1 MVEGESIVVIGGPIL
16 LYEQRTLKSFSMCAE
31 FSAIFMDF
39 QYLAM
44 IENLFTDLYLH
55 LFVKLLILNE
65 MNVPD

>member
-31 FSAIFMDF
+31 FSVIFMDF

-65 MNVPD
+65 MSVLD

>member
-1 MVEGESIVVIGGPIL
+1 MVEGESIVVIGVPIL

-44 IENLFTDLYLH
+44 IENLFTDLYFH

-65 MNVPD
+65 IIVND

>member
-55 LFVKLLILNE
+55 LFIKLLILNE
-65 MNVPD
+65 ISVTV

>member
-16 LYEQRTLKSFSMCAE
+16 LYEQRTLKSFSMRAE
-31 FSAIFMDF
+31 FSVIFMDF

-65 MNVPD
+65 ISIPD

>member
-31 FSAIFMDF
+31 FSVIFMDF

-44 IENLFTDLYLH
+44 IENLFTDLYFN

-65 MNVPD
+65 MSVID

>member
-1 MVEGESIVVIGGPIL
+1 MIEGESIVVIGGPIL

-31 FSAIFMDF
+31 FSVIFMDF

-65 MNVPD
+65 MSVLD

>member
-1 MVEGESIVVIGGPIL
+1 M

-31 FSAIFMDF
+31 FSVIFMDF

-44 IENLFTDLYLH
+44 IENLFTDLYLY

-65 MNVPD
+65 MNVPG

>member
-31 FSAIFMDF
+31 FSVIFMDF

-65 MNVPD
+65 ISIPD

>member
-1 MVEGESIVVIGGPIL
+1 MIEGESIVVIGGPIL

-44 IENLFTDLYLH
+44 IENLFTDLYLR
-55 LFVKLLILNE
+55 LFVKLMIFNE
-65 MNVPD
+65 ISIPD

>member
-1 MVEGESIVVIGGPIL
+1 MIEGESIVVIGGPIL

-31 FSAIFMDF
+31 FSVIFMDF

-65 MNVPD
+65 ISIPD